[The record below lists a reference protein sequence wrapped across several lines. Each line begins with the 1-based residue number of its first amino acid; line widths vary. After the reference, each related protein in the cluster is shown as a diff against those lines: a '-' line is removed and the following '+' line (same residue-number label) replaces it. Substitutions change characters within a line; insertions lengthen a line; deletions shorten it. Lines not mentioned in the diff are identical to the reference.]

1 MDTFNEDP
9 KPGRLVLPL
18 VLIGMIA
25 TTYTFINRVATNNDL
40 EIEPSVEQVVVEPD
54 EEPVSEDTTT
64 TTTTTLPGEV
74 VTYLEEISSE
84 KIQSIDLATKVLEAN
99 DKWDN
104 EDTTYQEAKDEF
116 ANFINDAQQ
125 FVETVSEPGP
135 PSTFAGLV
143 KSHEELKSLAD
154 LIFADTEELL
164 EGLTSSDTGER
175 RSADINSFNNE
186 KFKIQDLESFDPSN
200 VDVSIFSAG
209 SSVAKKYAQSFIDS
223 GGYVIDLSS
232 EFRYDDDKLLIIPEV
247 NGNLI
252 SNLNKPSIIANPNCS
267 TSQLLMILQ
276 PIHKKFEIEFVN
288 IATYQALSR
297 TGKAWLL

>member
-1 MDTFNEDP
+1 MDTFSEDP

-54 EEPVSEDTTT
+54 EEPISEDTTT

-104 EDTTYQEAKDEF
+104 EDITYQEAKDEF
-116 ANFINDAQQ
+116 ANFIEDAQQ

-135 PSTFAGLV
+135 PTTFAGLV
-143 KSHEELKSLAD
+143 KSHEELKSLAE
-154 LIFADTEELL
+154 LIFADTKELL

-175 RSADINSFNNE
+175 RSAALDSFNNNINLFQE
-186 KFKIQDLESFDPSN
+186 KIDE
-200 VDVSIFSAG
+200 I
-209 SSVAKKYAQSFIDS
+209 VAINTS
-223 GGYVIDLSS
+223 G
-232 EFRYDDDKLLIIPEV
+232 
-247 NGNLI
+247 
-252 SNLNKPSIIANPNCS
+252 
-267 TSQLLMILQ
+267 
-276 PIHKKFEIEFVN
+276 
-288 IATYQALSR
+288 
-297 TGKAWLL
+297 

>member
-40 EIEPSVEQVVVEPD
+40 EIEPSVEQVIVESD

-104 EDTTYQEAKDEF
+104 EDITYQEAKDEF
-116 ANFINDAQQ
+116 ANFIEDAQQ

-175 RSADINSFNNE
+175 RSAALDSFNNNINLFQE
-186 KFKIQDLESFDPSN
+186 KIDE
-200 VDVSIFSAG
+200 I
-209 SSVAKKYAQSFIDS
+209 VAINTS
-223 GGYVIDLSS
+223 G
-232 EFRYDDDKLLIIPEV
+232 
-247 NGNLI
+247 
-252 SNLNKPSIIANPNCS
+252 
-267 TSQLLMILQ
+267 
-276 PIHKKFEIEFVN
+276 
-288 IATYQALSR
+288 
-297 TGKAWLL
+297 

>member
-25 TTYTFINRVATNNDL
+25 TTYTFINRVATNNNL
-40 EIEPSVEQVVVEPD
+40 EIEPSVEQVIVEPE
-54 EEPVSEDTTT
+54 EEPVAEDTTT
-64 TTTTTLPGEV
+64 TTTTTLPSEV

-104 EDTTYQEAKDEF
+104 EEISYQEAKDEF
-116 ANFINDAQQ
+116 AEFIQDANQ

-143 KSHEELKSLAD
+143 KSHEELKSLAE
-154 LIFADTEELL
+154 LIFEDTEELL

-175 RSADINSFNNE
+175 RASALDSFNNNINLFQE
-186 KFKIQDLESFDPSN
+186 KIDE
-200 VDVSIFSAG
+200 I
-209 SSVAKKYAQSFIDS
+209 VAINTS
-223 GGYVIDLSS
+223 G
-232 EFRYDDDKLLIIPEV
+232 
-247 NGNLI
+247 
-252 SNLNKPSIIANPNCS
+252 
-267 TSQLLMILQ
+267 
-276 PIHKKFEIEFVN
+276 
-288 IATYQALSR
+288 
-297 TGKAWLL
+297 

>member
-40 EIEPSVEQVVVEPD
+40 EIEPSVEQVIVEPD
-54 EEPVSEDTTT
+54 DEPISEDTTT

-104 EDTTYQEAKDEF
+104 EEISYQDAKDEF
-116 ANFINDAQQ
+116 AEFIQDANQ

-143 KSHEELKSLAD
+143 KSHEELKSLAE

-175 RSADINSFNNE
+175 RASALDSFNNNINLFQE
-186 KFKIQDLESFDPSN
+186 KIDE
-200 VDVSIFSAG
+200 I
-209 SSVAKKYAQSFIDS
+209 VAINTS
-223 GGYVIDLSS
+223 G
-232 EFRYDDDKLLIIPEV
+232 
-247 NGNLI
+247 
-252 SNLNKPSIIANPNCS
+252 
-267 TSQLLMILQ
+267 
-276 PIHKKFEIEFVN
+276 
-288 IATYQALSR
+288 
-297 TGKAWLL
+297 

>member
-25 TTYTFINRVATNNDL
+25 TTYTFINRVTTNNNL
-40 EIEPSVEQVVVEPD
+40 EIEPSVEQVVVEPE

-64 TTTTTLPGEV
+64 TTTTTLPSEV

-99 DKWDN
+99 DNWDN
-104 EDTTYQEAKDEF
+104 EEISYQEAKDEF
-116 ANFINDAQQ
+116 AEFIQDANQ

-143 KSHEELKSLAD
+143 KSHEELKSLAE
-154 LIFADTEELL
+154 LIFLDTEELL

-175 RSADINSFNNE
+175 RASALDSFNNNINLFQE
-186 KFKIQDLESFDPSN
+186 KIDE
-200 VDVSIFSAG
+200 I
-209 SSVAKKYAQSFIDS
+209 VAINTS
-223 GGYVIDLSS
+223 G
-232 EFRYDDDKLLIIPEV
+232 
-247 NGNLI
+247 
-252 SNLNKPSIIANPNCS
+252 
-267 TSQLLMILQ
+267 
-276 PIHKKFEIEFVN
+276 
-288 IATYQALSR
+288 
-297 TGKAWLL
+297 

>member
-25 TTYTFINRVATNNDL
+25 TTYTFINRVATNNNL
-40 EIEPSVEQVVVEPD
+40 EIEPSVEQVVVEPE

-84 KIQSIDLATKVLEAN
+84 RIQSIDLATKVLEAN

-104 EDTTYQEAKDEF
+104 EDITYQEAKDEF
-116 ANFINDAQQ
+116 ANFIEEAQQ

-135 PSTFAGLV
+135 PTTFAGLV
-143 KSHEELKSLAD
+143 KSHEELKSLVE

-175 RSADINSFNNE
+175 RASALDSFNNNINLFQE
-186 KFKIQDLESFDPSN
+186 KIDE
-200 VDVSIFSAG
+200 I
-209 SSVAKKYAQSFIDS
+209 VAINTS
-223 GGYVIDLSS
+223 G
-232 EFRYDDDKLLIIPEV
+232 
-247 NGNLI
+247 
-252 SNLNKPSIIANPNCS
+252 
-267 TSQLLMILQ
+267 
-276 PIHKKFEIEFVN
+276 
-288 IATYQALSR
+288 
-297 TGKAWLL
+297 

>member
-40 EIEPSVEQVVVEPD
+40 EIEPSVEQVVVETD
-54 EEPVSEDTTT
+54 EETVSEDTTT

-143 KSHEELKSLAD
+143 KSHEELKSLAQ

-175 RSADINSFNNE
+175 RSAALDSFNNNINLFQE
-186 KFKIQDLESFDPSN
+186 KIDE
-200 VDVSIFSAG
+200 I
-209 SSVAKKYAQSFIDS
+209 VAINTS
-223 GGYVIDLSS
+223 G
-232 EFRYDDDKLLIIPEV
+232 
-247 NGNLI
+247 
-252 SNLNKPSIIANPNCS
+252 
-267 TSQLLMILQ
+267 
-276 PIHKKFEIEFVN
+276 
-288 IATYQALSR
+288 
-297 TGKAWLL
+297 

>member
-40 EIEPSVEQVVVEPD
+40 EIEPSVEQVIVEPD

-64 TTTTTLPGEV
+64 TTSTTLPQEV

-104 EDTTYQEAKDEF
+104 EDITYQEAKDEF
-116 ANFINDAQQ
+116 ANFIEDAQQ

-135 PSTFAGLV
+135 PTTFAGLV
-143 KSHEELKSLAD
+143 KSHEELKSLAE

-175 RSADINSFNNE
+175 RSAALDSFNNNINLFQE
-186 KFKIQDLESFDPSN
+186 KIDE
-200 VDVSIFSAG
+200 I
-209 SSVAKKYAQSFIDS
+209 VAVNTS
-223 GGYVIDLSS
+223 G
-232 EFRYDDDKLLIIPEV
+232 
-247 NGNLI
+247 
-252 SNLNKPSIIANPNCS
+252 
-267 TSQLLMILQ
+267 
-276 PIHKKFEIEFVN
+276 
-288 IATYQALSR
+288 
-297 TGKAWLL
+297 

>member
-25 TTYTFINRVATNNDL
+25 TTYTFINRVTTNNNL
-40 EIEPSVEQVVVEPD
+40 EIEPSVEQVVVEP
-54 EEPVSEDTTT
+54 EKEPVSEDTTT

-104 EDTTYQEAKDEF
+104 EEISYQEAKDEF
-116 ANFINDAQQ
+116 AEFIQDANQ

-143 KSHEELKSLAD
+143 KSHEELKSLAE
-154 LIFADTEELL
+154 LIFSDTEELL

-175 RSADINSFNNE
+175 RASALDSFNNNINVFQE
-186 KFKIQDLESFDPSN
+186 KIDE
-200 VDVSIFSAG
+200 I
-209 SSVAKKYAQSFIDS
+209 VAINTS
-223 GGYVIDLSS
+223 G
-232 EFRYDDDKLLIIPEV
+232 
-247 NGNLI
+247 
-252 SNLNKPSIIANPNCS
+252 
-267 TSQLLMILQ
+267 
-276 PIHKKFEIEFVN
+276 
-288 IATYQALSR
+288 
-297 TGKAWLL
+297 